1 MHRLLPLLIL
11 LFASTPALGQRTHA
25 RMLIGISGY
34 TLTGDDVDGAE
45 AIFRLAG
52 GAGLSFELLPLLS
65 LRTELRYTIQGG
77 RVQGTVDGAVEGEP
91 MAIPVEATFDL
102 TYLEIPVLLVL
113 GLDLV
118 NDHRLE
124 IGVGPGVGLKVDTR
138 TSFAAETGPEFS
150 QALDAPGRTT
160 ALTVAV
166 DYSFRMGSE
175 RVILGLRGW
184 RSLTGAGLESTVPG
198 AEDVYTQGISFMTG
212 LTF

>member
-1 MHRLLPLLIL
+1 MHRLLIIL
-11 LFASTPALGQRTHA
+11 VLFLVTTPSAAQRSQA

-34 TLTGDDVDGAE
+34 TLAGDGVDE
-45 AIFRLAG
+45 ADFIYRLAG
-52 GAGLSFELLPLLS
+52 GAGLSYELLPLLS
-65 LRTELRYTIQGG
+65 VRTELRYTIQGG
-77 RVQGTVDGAVEGEP
+77 RMNGTVDGAIEGEP
-91 MAIPVEATFDL
+91 TAIPVEATFDL

-118 NDHRLE
+118 NNHRLE

-138 TSFAAETGPEFS
+138 TSFAAATGPEFS

-160 ALTVAV
+160 AFTFAV

-184 RSLTGAGLESTVPG
+184 RSRTKAGLETTVPG
-198 AEDVYTQGISFMTG
+198 TEDVYTQGLSFLTG